1 MKFQD
6 YYQALGVPRDA
17 DAAAIKKAYRKLAL
31 EWHPDRHQGDKK
43 EAAERRFK
51 ELSEAYEV
59 LSDAEKRKKYDR
71 FGANWQQG
79 ADFQPDPA
87 QGTMSREEFEAAF
100 GGGGGFSD
108 FFQSMFGREFQG
120 NFRGGERARH
130 GRFRH
135 RGADLHAELALPL
148 SAALR
153 GGKQSFEV
161 PTRASCPTCG
171 GTGEL
176 ADHVCPTCAGLGAVR
191 SSKRIDLKIPDAVRD
206 RMTLRLAGLG
216 EAGAGGGT
224 NGDLLLELRLLDD
237 ANYRLVDGELEA
249 RVRLWPWVAHAGG
262 SVDVT
267 TARGTVS
274 LKVPAGTRSGQRQ
287 RLRGQGLADGKGG
300 FGDLYARFEL
310 DLPAV
315 LDDEQKRLLDE
326 LARASGERGGKP

>member
-6 YYQALGVPRDA
+6 YYQALGLNRDA

-31 EWHPDRHQGDKK
+31 EWHPDRHQGAEK
-43 EAAERRFK
+43 ESAEKRFK

-59 LSDAEKRKKYDR
+59 LSDPEKRAKYDR

-79 ADFQPDPA
+79 ADFQPDPS
-87 QGTMSREEFEAAF
+87 QRTMSREEFEAAF

-108 FFQSMFGREFQG
+108 FFQSMFGREFEG
-120 NFRGGERARH
+120 NFRGGEQARH
-130 GRFRH
+130 ARYQH

-148 SAALR
+148 SIALR
-153 GGKQSFEV
+153 GEKQSFEV

-171 GTGEL
+171 GTGERSG
-176 ADHVCPTCAGLGAVR
+176 HVCPTCAGLGAVR
-191 SSKRIDLKIPDAVRD
+191 SSKRIELKVPAAVRD

-216 EAGAGGGT
+216 EAGSGGGT
-224 NGDLLLELRLLDD
+224 AGDLLLELKLLDD
-237 ANYRLVDGELEA
+237 DKFRLVNGELEA

-267 TARGTVS
+267 TARGTVT
-274 LKVPAGTRSGQRQ
+274 LKVPPGTRSGQRQ

-300 FGDLYARFEL
+300 HGDLFARFAL

-315 LDDEQKRLLDE
+315 LDGEQTRLLDE
-326 LARASGERGGKP
+326 LAQRDAGGKS